1 MAKSK
6 SKKKGNLN
14 NFVHERDDEQIREI
28 WCGEDYA
35 TASKSELRSG
45 DDDRTAG
52 RSELRC
58 GDDAV
63 TSRSDFRCGKEDN
76 KLSWCEARYFDYMTT
91 SRVYDVV
98 NNNNVLN
105 INLVPTHEESM
116 DDASQHFLSRLQ
128 SVVYLLSLA
137 LTFHNYVNICNYYR
151 PNLVKV

>member
-1 MAKSK
+1 KKLEITFIISQTLITTISFHPLSLNLVQFRETMAKSK

-14 NFVHERDDEQIREI
+14 SQPSSLQITSKIYILNSLTLFDFQDFSKSLSFYRDDEQIREI

-76 KLSWCEARYFDYMTT
+76 KLSWCEG
-91 SRVYDVV
+91 
-98 NNNNVLN
+98 
-105 INLVPTHEESM
+105 
-116 DDASQHFLSRLQ
+116 
-128 SVVYLLSLA
+128 
-137 LTFHNYVNICNYYR
+137 
-151 PNLVKV
+151 